1 MSVWEHRV
9 WLLLW
14 PIGAAIV
21 VVGDLGWWI
30 HGIEPDETYVL
41 DVAVG
46 ATSIAAGLIAWS
58 QRPGNR
64 CGPLLVLAGFLWALG
79 GIRGF
84 QHPVTA
90 GIGDWLDGAQD
101 LVFAH
106 LLIAY
111 PTGRLASPWLRG
123 VVVAGYGLL
132 AVSLLK
138 VMTIE
143 TTSVGTDN
151 ALALW
156 NAPAL
161 HDWLEGTGDVVAAT
175 YAVTGIGVISWR
187 WVTASPAGRHVYGP
201 VLGAALLFVLTV
213 IFENVIAGVTGS
225 EPRWAYLPS
234 VVARIMIP
242 VAFLYGLLRGR
253 IERSGVG
260 DLVIE
265 AGRAP
270 AAETMQVALARALHD
285 PSLEL
290 AQWAPERGVFV
301 DAASQEIELPPGDG
315 PRVATLVERD
325 GQHLAAII
333 HDRALLEDP
342 RLVETVSA
350 TAGLLL
356 ENERL
361 QAEQRAQLTELR
373 ASRARIVR
381 YADEERRRLERDLHD
396 GAQQRLLGLGMGLQ
410 LIRARVEEGSEVGVL
425 VDEVEAE
432 LGRALKELRELARGI
447 HPAILTE
454 QGLASAVRALAE
466 RTPVPVRVVVPD
478 QPLPRTVEAA
488 AYFVVAES
496 LANVAKYAD
505 ARRAWVTVAN
515 DNGAAHVEVRDDG
528 VGGAQPADG
537 SGLQGLADRV
547 GALGG
552 RLRIDSPPGG
562 GTRISAILPCA

>member
-1 MSVWEHRV
+1 MTGWERRV

-14 PIGAAIV
+14 PVGAAIV

-64 CGPLLVLAGFLWALG
+64 CGPLLVLAGFLWALA
-79 GIRGF
+79 GIKGF
-84 QHPVTA
+84 KNPVTA
-90 GIGDWLDGAQD
+90 GIGDSLDGAQD
-101 LVFAH
+101 VVFAH

-123 VVVAGYGLL
+123 LVVAGYGLIAIGL
-132 AVSLLK
+132 AK
-138 VMTIE
+138 VMTE
-143 TTSVGTDN
+143 EVTTVGTDN
-151 ALALW
+151 PLGLW
-156 NAPAL
+156 NAPETYDRLDAFATVV
-161 HDWLEGTGDVVAAT
+161 GTT
-175 YAVTGIGVISWR
+175 YAVTAIAIISWR
-187 WVTASPAGRHVYGP
+187 WVKASPAGRHVYAP
-201 VLGAALLFVLTV
+201 VLGAALVFVLTV
-213 IFENVIAGVTGS
+213 AFDRVVYMVTGS
-225 EPRWAYLPS
+225 EQQWAYLPS

-265 AGRAP
+265 AGGTPSAS
-270 AAETMQVALARALHD
+270 TLQQALARTLHD

-290 AQWAPERGVFV
+290 AYWLPERDRFV
-301 DAASQEIELPPGDG
+301 DTAGREVELPAEDG
-315 PRVATLVERD
+315 PRVTTLVERD
-325 GQHLAAII
+325 GQRRAAII

-361 QAEQRAQLTELR
+361 QAELRAQVAELR
-373 ASRARIVR
+373 ASRERIVR
-381 YADEERRRLERDLHD
+381 SGDDERRRLERDLHD
-396 GAQQRLLGLGMGLQ
+396 GAQQRLLGMGMGLQ
-410 LIRARVEEGSEVGVL
+410 LVQARVEPGSEAALL
-425 VDEVEAE
+425 VEELESE
-432 LGRALKELRELARGI
+432 LGRALQELRELARGI
-447 HPAILTE
+447 HPAVLIE
-454 QGLASAVRALAE
+454 QGLLAAVNTLAE
-466 RTPVPVRVVVPD
+466 RAPVPVQVAVPEER
-478 QPLPRTVEAA
+478 LPPAVETA

-496 LANVAKYAD
+496 LVNVAKYAK
-505 ARRAWVTVAN
+505 ARQAWVSVVS
-515 DNGAAHVEVRDDG
+515 DNGSARVEVRDDG
-528 VGGAQPADG
+528 VGGALPAEG

-552 RLRIDSPPGG
+552 ELRIESRPGY
-562 GTRISAILPCA
+562 GTRIIADMPCG